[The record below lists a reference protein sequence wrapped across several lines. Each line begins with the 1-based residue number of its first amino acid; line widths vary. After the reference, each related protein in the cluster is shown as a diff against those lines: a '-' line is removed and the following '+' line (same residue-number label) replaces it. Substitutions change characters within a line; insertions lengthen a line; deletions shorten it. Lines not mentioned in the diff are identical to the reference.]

1 MAAPEVGGSAVV
13 QEAAVTVKPKRVRT
27 GCLTCRERH
36 LKCDEALPHCQ
47 NCKKSNRVCKRGLKL
62 NFIDITCQTPPFF
75 ASSNEWKISFTDES
89 RDIASEYQ
97 GGLQRY
103 AHLDPAIEEEPVI
116 MQNNIDPQ
124 MQFDY
129 PQNAPPAPSMSYQEL
144 PPIHGLLPDSGY
156 SEDPSAGVH
165 VKYDHHQQDHYHQDN
180 QSNPS
185 PFTQNNTLQ
194 QQQQQ
199 QQQQHHGSIS
209 YSHHEQETDPS
220 DEKREYL
227 NTQEEVLFMQVF
239 VEEVGIWMDSMDPM
253 KHVSMVCP
261 LIDCNN
267 TDPTVFS
274 SFAISRFTR
283 ADVAQCIS
291 CLWSPPSNS
300 HQPHLHRRKSTILL
314 RHCNT
319 PSSQKSPKS

>member
-1 MAAPEVGGSAVV
+1 MAAPEVGGGAVV
-13 QEAAVTVKPKRVRT
+13 QEAAATVKPKRVRT

-36 LKCDEALPHCQ
+36 LKCDEGLPHCQ

-75 ASSNEWKISFTDES
+75 APSNEWKISFTDES

-103 AHLDPAIEEEPVI
+103 AHLDPATEEEPMS

-165 VKYDHHQQDHYHQDN
+165 VKYDPHQQDHYHQDN

-185 PFTQNNTLQ
+185 PFTQNNTL

-253 KHVSMVCP
+253 KHVSM
-261 LIDCNN
+261 LD
-267 TDPTVFS
+267 
-274 SFAISRFTR
+274 RTR
-283 ADVAQCIS
+283 CVQ
-291 CLWSPPSNS
+291 
-300 HQPHLHRRKSTILL
+300 QY
-314 RHCNT
+314 
-319 PSSQKSPKS
+319 